1 VTFAEARARFPV
13 LRRLAYLNAGS
24 AGPLSRNVADAVA
37 EGERRELEGGRGGM
51 PYFEAMLAA
60 RDRLRATVAEAI
72 GAPAD
77 RIALANSTTE
87 GCNVVVAGLDLH
99 PDDEV
104 VTTDVEH
111 FGLLGPLH
119 ASGARVRVARVRERP
134 AAQALEAILA
144 EVGPRTRLVAVSH
157 VAWSTGNV
165 LPVRELKASVDAPV
179 LVDGAQSVGAIPV
192 HASAFDFYTVSGQKW
207 LCGPSPTGA
216 LYVQEPERLRVAR
229 PSYFG
234 QDGYEDNG
242 SFTPREGAARF
253 DPGWISLG
261 YLLGLA
267 AALGEAPKWR
277 FDHAARLAA
286 FSRERLA
293 ERFEVITEPGQATLV
308 SFRVPGDAAEAVRR
322 AYEAGVVVRDVPKLG
337 WVRVSCGY
345 WTSEEDVERLVA
357 SIAA

>member
-1 VTFAEARARFPV
+1 MTFAEVRARFPV
-13 LRRLAYLNAGS
+13 LERLAYLNAGS

-60 RDRLRATVAEAI
+60 RDQLRATVAAAI
-72 GAPAD
+72 AVDAD
-77 RIALANSTTE
+77 RVALTNSTTE
-87 GCNVVVAGLDLH
+87 GCNVVVAGLDLRS
-99 PDDEV
+99 DDEV
-104 VTTDVEH
+104 VVTDVEH
-111 FGLLGPLH
+111 FGLLGPVH

-134 AAQALEAILA
+134 AAEVLDAILA

-165 LPVRELKASVDAPV
+165 LPVRELKEVVGDVPV

-192 HASAFDFYTVSGQKW
+192 DASPFDFYTVSGQKW

-216 LYVQEPERLRVAR
+216 LYVRDPERLRVAR

-234 QDGYEDNG
+234 QDGYEPDG
-242 SFTPREGAARF
+242 SFTPRAGAARF

-267 AALGEAPKWR
+267 AALGEAPEWR
-277 FDHAARLAA
+277 YEHAARMAG
-286 FSRERLA
+286 FCRDRLA
-293 ERFEVITEPGQATLV
+293 ERFEVVTEPGQATLV
-308 SFRVPGDAAEAVRR
+308 SFRSPGDAAEAVER
-322 AYEAGVVVRDVPKLG
+322 AYEKGVVIRDVPKLG
-337 WVRVSCGY
+337 WLRASCGY
-345 WTSEEDVERLVA
+345 WTSEDDVERLL
-357 SIAA
+357 AATD